1 MDIPRTDATRKR
13 KIRRILYAVV
23 GTILISATTVGLSRL
38 KPAAPTV
45 EKSTIWLD
53 TVKRGP
59 MRRDVRGMGTLV
71 PEEIR
76 WIPAITNGRVE
87 KIVFRPGVN
96 VGPET
101 VLIEMSNPEVQ
112 QAAIDAE
119 WQLKAAGAES
129 KSLKVRLD
137 SQLMDQKANLA
148 TAEANYRQD
157 ELEAEKYGALAK
169 EGLGSEMAAKL
180 SQAKAEGSAVRQEME
195 RQRMSINS
203 DSVQAQ
209 LAAQQ
214 AKVEQLQALLE
225 LKRVQ
230 VNSLHV
236 RAGIE
241 GVLQYIAV
249 EVGQQLAPGTNL
261 ARVANPKR
269 LKAEI
274 KIPETQAK
282 DIQIGQ
288 KATVDTRNGIIAGHV
303 MRIDPAVQNGTVTV
317 DVALDEALPKGARP
331 DLSVDGTIV
340 LERLDDVLYVGRP
353 AFGQEKN
360 VVGIFKVLEDG
371 TTAVRVQVRLGRSSV
386 NTIEIVE
393 GLKVGDQVVLSDMS
407 AWDGFERVRLN

>member
-1 MDIPRTDATRKR
+1 
-13 KIRRILYAVV
+13 
-23 GTILISATTVGLSRL
+23 
-38 KPAAPTV
+38 
-45 EKSTIWLD
+45 
-53 TVKRGP
+53 
-59 MRRDVRGMGTLV
+59 
-71 PEEIR
+71 
-76 WIPAITNGRVE
+76 
-87 KIVFRPGVN
+87 
-96 VGPET
+96 
-101 VLIEMSNPEVQ
+101 
-112 QAAIDAE
+112 
-119 WQLKAAGAES
+119 
-129 KSLKVRLD
+129 
-137 SQLMDQKANLA
+137 
-148 TAEANYRQD
+148 
-157 ELEAEKYGALAK
+157 
-169 EGLGSEMAAKL
+169 
-180 SQAKAEGSAVRQEME
+180 
-195 RQRMSINS
+195 MSINS

-303 MRIDPAVQNGTVTV
+303 MRIDPAVLNGTVTV
-317 DVALDEALPKGARP
+317 DVALDEALPNGARP

-340 LERLDDVLYVGRP
+340 LELLDDVLHVGRP

-371 TTAVRVQVRLGRSSV
+371 RTAVRVQVRLGRSSV
-386 NTIEIVE
+386 NSIEIVE
-393 GLKVGDQVVLSDMS
+393 GLKVGDQVILSDMS

>member
-1 MDIPRTDATRKR
+1 MDIPRTNATRKR

-59 MRRDVRGMGTLV
+59 MRREVHGMGTLV

-87 KIVFRPGVN
+87 KIMFRPGVT
-96 VGPET
+96 VSPET
-101 VLIEMSNPEVQ
+101 VLVEMSNPEVQ

-119 WQLKAAGAES
+119 WQLKAAAAES

-180 SQAKAEGSAVRQEME
+180 SQARAEGSAVRQEME

-303 MRIDPAVQNGTVTV
+303 MRIDPAVLNGTVTV
-317 DVALDEALPKGARP
+317 DVALDEVLPNGARP

-340 LERLDDVLYVGRP
+340 LELLDDVLHVGRP

-371 TTAVRVQVRLGRSSV
+371 RTAVRVQVRLGRSSV
-386 NTIEIVE
+386 NSIEIVE
-393 GLKVGDQVVLSDMS
+393 GLKVGDQVILSDMS